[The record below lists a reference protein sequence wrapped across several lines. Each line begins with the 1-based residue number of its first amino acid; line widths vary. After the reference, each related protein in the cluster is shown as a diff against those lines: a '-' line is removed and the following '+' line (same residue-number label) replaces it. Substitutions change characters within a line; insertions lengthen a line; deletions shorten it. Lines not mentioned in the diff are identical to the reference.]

1 MENQV
6 RVRFAPSPTGHLH
19 VGGARTA
26 LFNYLYA
33 KNRNGKFIL
42 RIEDTDQARSTKES
56 EDIVLG
62 DLTWLGMDWD
72 EGPSKGG
79 DFGPYRQS
87 ERMDLYKDLANKL
100 LEQGKA
106 YRCFCTDEE
115 LNLKKEKAKEEK
127 KSLHYDGTCRDL
139 SEDVI
144 KEKIK
149 QGIPYTI
156 RFKVPE
162 KDYFIYDLIRD
173 KVEWKFGVL
182 GDFIVLRSDG
192 MPVYN
197 FCVVVDDHL
206 MEITHVIR
214 AEEHLPNSLR
224 QVMLYEAFDWKTPK
238 FAHASL
244 ILGKDKSK
252 LSKRHGATSVGQ
264 FKEDG
269 YLPEAMNN
277 YLALLGWSDGTDRE
291 EFTIEELIKA
301 FSIKRIN
308 KSPAVFDEDKLNWL
322 NAEYIKKLSSS
333 DFVNRTTPFLVKA
346 FPFLETVPESN
357 PQWVSN
363 IIELTRKRLV
373 KLSDIGDVLSFMFD
387 YNIKSEEMV
396 EFFKDETFLNAGK
409 LLAERILEVENL
421 NSESF
426 WEAANSIKKDG
437 FKGKNLF
444 HPLRAVIS
452 STLSGVDMDGM
463 VDVLIEGKGVE
474 NLVTIEERC
483 QLFLENNK

>member
-56 EDIVLG
+56 ENIVLG
-62 DLTWLGMDWD
+62 DLQWLGLNWD
-72 EGPSKGG
+72 EGPNVGG
-79 DFGPYRQS
+79 EYGPYRQS
-87 ERMDLYKDLANKL
+87 ERMDIYKKYAYQL
-100 LEQGKA
+100 LEEGKA

-115 LNLKKEKAKEEK
+115 LTAKKEKAKEEK
-127 KSLHYDGTCRDL
+127 QSLHYDGTCRKL
-139 SEDVI
+139 TEEEI
-144 KEKIK
+144 KEKLDK
-149 QGIPYTI
+149 NIPYTI

-173 KVEWKFGVL
+173 KVEWKYGVL
-182 GDFIVLRSDG
+182 GDFIILRSDG

-197 FCVVVDDHL
+197 FCVVIDDYL
-206 MEITHVIR
+206 MKISHVIR
-214 AEEHLPNSLR
+214 AEEHLPNTLR
-224 QVMLYEAFDWKTPK
+224 QVMLYEAFGWKPPK

-264 FKEDG
+264 FKEEG

-277 YLALLGWSDGTDRE
+277 YLALLGWSDGTNRE
-291 EFTIEELIKA
+291 EFSMKELIKA

-308 KSPAVFDEDKLNWL
+308 KSPAVFDSDKLNWL
-322 NAEYIKKLSSS
+322 NSEYIKKL
-333 DFVNRTTPFLVKA
+333 DNKEFVERTIPFLIKSY
-346 FPFLETVPESN
+346 PFLEKVLTTNKE
-357 PQWVSN
+357 W
-363 IIELTRKRLV
+363 IEKVILLTKKRLV
-373 KLSDIGDVLSFMFD
+373 VLSNIKEELNFLFNYNILSD
-387 YNIKSEEMV
+387 EMK
-396 EFFKDETFLNAGK
+396 EFFSDETHLKAGK
-409 LLAERILEVENL
+409 LLAERILNVENL
-421 NSESF
+421 NNETF

-437 FKGKNLF
+437 YKGKNLF

-452 STLSGVDMDGM
+452 STLSGLDMDGM
-463 VDVLIEGKGVE
+463 VEALLEGRDIE
-474 NLVTIEERC
+474 NLITVEERC
-483 QLFLENNK
+483 KAFLKEY

>member
-26 LFNYLYA
+26 LFNYLFA
-33 KNRNGKFIL
+33 KNRGGKFIL

-62 DLTWLGMDWD
+62 DLTWLGMNWD
-72 EGPSKGG
+72 EGPNAGG

-87 ERMDLYKDLANKL
+87 ERIDLYKEFAIKL
-100 LEQGKA
+100 LDEGKA
-106 YRCFCTDEE
+106 YRCFCTNDE
-115 LNLKKEKAKEEK
+115 LSAKKEKAKEEK
-127 KSLHYDGTCRDL
+127 RALHYDGTCREL
-139 SEDVI
+139 SDEEINKNLKNGV
-144 KEKIK
+144 
-149 QGIPYTI
+149 PYTI

-162 KDYFIYDLIRD
+162 KDYFIYDLIRG

-206 MEITHVIR
+206 MEISHVLR

-224 QVMLYEAFDWKTPK
+224 QVMLYEALNWKTPK

-264 FKEDG
+264 FKEEG

-291 EFTIEELIKA
+291 VFSMDEMIKA

-308 KSPAVFDEDKLNWL
+308 KSPAVFDSDKLNWL
-322 NAEYIKKLSSS
+322 NSEYIKKLKTEAL
-333 DFVNRTTPFLVKA
+333 VKKVTPFLLKA
-346 FPFLETVPESN
+346 YPFLESVPSKN
-357 PQWVSN
+357 PKWVTDV
-363 IIELTRKRLV
+363 IELSRKRLV
-373 KLSDIGDVLSFMFD
+373 KLSDIKEVLEFMFN
-387 YNIKSEEMV
+387 YNIKSDEMK
-396 EFFKDETFLNAGK
+396 EFFSNDTFLEAGK
-409 LLAERILEVENL
+409 LLAERILAVKNL
-421 NSESF
+421 TNETF
-426 WEAANSIKKDG
+426 WEAANSIKQDG

-463 VDVLIEGKGVE
+463 VEVLIEGKGIE

-483 QLFLENNK
+483 KSFLESYK